1 MTIKI
6 LKLVSGEELAVEITE
21 ENDSSVTFKNPVA
34 CVLQRSQQTGGA
46 ALGFMPWMHAA
57 DGPFTV
63 DKSKI
68 ICAANVADGSLDK
81 YVVDV
86 KEYSKSFSVNQ
97 DVWAK
102 IVTDTLRVDPEKS
115 PVIMLVL
122 GETKKV

>member
-6 LKLVSGEELAVEITE
+6 VKLVSGEELAVEITE
-21 ENDSSVTFKNPVA
+21 ENDSSVAFKNPVA

-68 ICAANVADGSLDK
+68 ICIANVADEVKNG
-81 YVVDV
+81 YNQIFGAGIVVPPKDL
-86 KEYSKSFSVNQ
+86 
-97 DVWAK
+97 
-102 IVTDTLRVDPEKS
+102 I
-115 PVIMLVL
+115 L
-122 GETKKV
+122 G